1 MKSFSK
7 IISDACEKQG
17 VSPAELARAVGQSPS
32 WAYQVLSRSSITER
46 VFKRCARALD
56 LDVQV
61 KLVPRPAAKRRT
73 RARAEAAKELR
84 RRPNGS

>member
-1 MKSFSK
+1 MKSFAK
-7 IISDACEKQG
+7 IILEACEKQG
-17 VSPAELARAVGQSPS
+17 VSHAELSRAVGQAPS
-32 WAYQVLSRSSITER
+32 WAYQVLRRSSITER

-61 KLVPRPAAKRRT
+61 RLVPRPAARKRT
-73 RARAEAAKELR
+73 RVRAEAAKELR